1 MLTTSVVVD
10 SHLHVWDLASGGYGW
25 LGPRHGRL
33 HRSFLPDEAV
43 AVLDEAG
50 IGAAVLVQADDSDAD
65 TDFMLAAADRHPV
78 LAGVVGWVRLDA
90 PRDAEARLDA
100 LGDRVAF
107 RGVRHLVHDDPRDD
121 FLSLPSV
128 RSSLRAVAERGLAFD
143 VPDAWPRHL
152 DAVAELA
159 RALPGL
165 TVVVDHLAKPPRG
178 TEEMGA
184 WEASLRGAA
193 AASPAVVAKLSGL
206 QAPGQPFTAAALRP
220 VLDVALDAF
229 GADRLMYGGDWPMT
243 VPGGGYLPHW
253 QVVSGMVAEL
263 SPSEQGSI
271 MSGTAC
277 RTYRLSENGS
287 LGESRSDP
295 SEA

>member
-100 LGDRVAF
+100 LADRVAF

-193 AASPAVVAKLSGL
+193 AASPAVLAKLSGL

-243 VPGGGYLPHW
+243 VPEGGYLPHW

-287 LGESRSDP
+287 SGESRSDP